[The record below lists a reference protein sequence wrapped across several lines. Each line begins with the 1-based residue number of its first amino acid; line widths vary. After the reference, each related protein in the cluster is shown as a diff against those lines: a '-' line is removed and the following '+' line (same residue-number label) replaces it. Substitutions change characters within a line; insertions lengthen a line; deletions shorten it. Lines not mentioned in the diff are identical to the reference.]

1 MITEKQRALAAMRF
15 LNHLVQMTKTAPD
28 FASPL
33 GFMLA
38 YLERVDAPQTVT
50 VTESDAQAC
59 LDKLVEKGLV
69 EHVGPAGWSAK
80 TNLQFSAV
88 GPDADPWSSWVTL

>member
-1 MITEKQRALAAMRF
+1 MLTEKKRALAAMRY
-15 LNHLVQMTKTAPD
+15 LNHLVQLSKTNPGMAL
-28 FASPL
+28 PL

-38 YLERVDAPQTVT
+38 YLTCVDAPQMIE